1 MQLRHLAS
9 CLNLLMRVVI
19 CTPNKFHADLSI
31 EALNHGVHVLCEKPM
46 AMTTEECDRMIEAA
60 NKNCKLL
67 TVAYHYRH
75 TDVAIT
81 AKKQLN
87 QVWLENL

>member
-1 MQLRHLAS
+1 MLRSALIYLRQLRHLAS
-9 CLNLLMRVVI
+9 CLNLLMRWSFVH
-19 CTPNKFHADLSI
+19 NKFHADLSI

-60 NKNCKLL
+60 NKNHKLL

-75 TDVAIT
+75 RCRYDC
-81 AKKQLN
+81 
-87 QVWLENL
+87 

>member
-1 MQLRHLAS
+1 ELFKLVDT
-9 CLNLLMRVVI
+9 VVI

-60 NKNCKLL
+60 NKNHKLL

-75 TDVAIT
+75 TDVA
-81 AKKQLN
+81 
-87 QVWLENL
+87 

>member
-1 MQLRHLAS
+1 
-9 CLNLLMRVVI
+9 
-19 CTPNKFHADLSI
+19 
-31 EALNHGVHVLCEKPM
+31 M

-60 NKNCKLL
+60 NKNHKLL

-87 QVWLENL
+87 QVWLVNL